1 MIYFGTHQ
9 GPTMRNDQIFVLLL
23 VILLPM
29 SGCFDG
35 AVGDAEGSDDSDSG
49 GTNTNTV
56 GQNHPPVI
64 SASITGS
71 LELTEGSDC
80 TTDGVQIEARHAM
93 TDWDGTITQA
103 GWDTD
108 LDGSIDHVVTDS
120 EGHTILQIPLDSM
133 GYWNKTTTSSYTYD
147 YVYRQQSI
155 AFGAQDDAGEWT
167 SSEIFLIQQTE
178 SRTTTTGQSSGT
190 IYNYFDLEPCQDFED
205 ITQYTFNV
213 TDHPDEASTG
223 NTDYLVEITRTN
235 GQAGIDWSRIT
246 IIIDGNNEGDETCS
260 TSEST
265 SYRCWIYSGSGL
277 TSTPVGALWEAGE
290 TISIKERSNLH
301 SGNEGRLEVKILI
314 DGVYVVDWYDYTS

>member
-1 MIYFGTHQ
+1 
-9 GPTMRNDQIFVLLL
+9 MRNDQIFVLLL

-49 GTNTNTV
+49 GTTTNTA

-71 LELTEGSDC
+71 IELTEGSNC
-80 TTDGVQIEARHAM
+80 MTNGVQVEARHAM
-93 TDWDGTITQA
+93 TDWDGTIAQA
-103 GWDTD
+103 GWDID
-108 LDGSIDHVVTDS
+108 LDGAIDHVVADS
-120 EGHTILQIPLDSM
+120 EGFTMLQIPLDGM
-133 GYWNKTTTSSYTYD
+133 TYWNKSVNQGFGSYD
-147 YVYRQQSI
+147 YVYRQQSVV
-155 AFGAQDDAGEWT
+155 FGAQDDSGEWT
-167 SSEIFLIQQTE
+167 SSELFLIQTTE
-178 SRTTTTGQSSGT
+178 SYTTSSSAN
-190 IYNYFDLEPCQDFED
+190 NYFDLEPCQDFED
-205 ITQYTFNV
+205 VTQYTFNV

-277 TSTPVGALWEAGE
+277 TSAPVGELWEAGE

-301 SGNEGRLEVKILI
+301 TGNEGRLEVKILI